1 VAVYRIYKLNAQG
14 HVTGHALVLI
24 CEKDADVIRKVES
37 LVDGHDVEIL
47 DGGRLVD
54 RLKSVASSPTKA
66 RVSCFAQVG
75 RDNDATVDNGKN

>member
-24 CEKDADVIRKVES
+24 CEKDADVIRKVKS

-47 DGGRLVD
+47 EGDRLVG
-54 RLKSVASSPTKA
+54 RLKSVASYPTNQGQRPMPGSA
-66 RVSCFAQVG
+66 A
-75 RDNDATVDNGKN
+75 DAG